1 MKEKKK
7 KKDKTHF
14 LDIYFVCLIKI
25 IIKQLFLLINKK
37 HAYHIFVAV

>member
-1 MKEKKK
+1 MNEKKK

-25 IIKQLFLLINKK
+25 IIKKTVF
-37 HAYHIFVAV
+37 Y